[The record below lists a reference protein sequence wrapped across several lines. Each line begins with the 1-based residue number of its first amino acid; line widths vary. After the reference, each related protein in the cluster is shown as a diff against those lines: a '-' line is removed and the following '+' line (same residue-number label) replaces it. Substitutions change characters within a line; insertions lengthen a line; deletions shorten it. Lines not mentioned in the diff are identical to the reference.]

1 MMGDVIS
8 NTSGEMDGHHER
20 QSMAI
25 PEFQT
30 NREAVTDGGDIPY
43 MTTKGRNE
51 A

>member
-1 MMGDVIS
+1 MC
-8 NTSGEMDGHHER
+8 MDGHHER